1 MYFIKSFIDIDID
14 IDMEWEWSG
23 NHKQNKRAGGN
34 YGTFAAVVA
43 AAVIVVVVKEER
55 DTIDTGNKNEKR

>member
-1 MYFIKSFIDIDID
+1 
-14 IDMEWEWSG
+14 MEWEWSG

-34 YGTFAAVVA
+34 YGTFLFVVAA

-55 DTIDTGNKNEKR
+55 DTIVTGNKNEKR